1 MERGVESVVFP
12 ETLIKINREAFIMNR
27 LTEITLP
34 NSLLSIEERAFSYN
48 P

>member
-34 NSLLSIEERAFSYN
+34 NGLLSIGERAFEGN
-48 P
+48 N